1 VLSDERGS
9 VGLGLAAVGM
19 AVLLVAAVG
28 SVGSGVTAYAKAAAG
43 ADAAALAA
51 APVTFRPFGA
61 TGSPRSEAAGFAA
74 ANGSRLVRCR
84 CPVNRSWVSRSVE
97 VTVVRTLSI
106 LGIGEVTVRASSRA
120 TFDPSKLL
128 DP

>member
-1 VLSDERGS
+1 
-9 VGLGLAAVGM
+9 M
-19 AVLLVAAVG
+19 AVVLVASVG
-28 SVGSGVTAYAKAAAG
+28 SVGAGITAYAKAAAG

-61 TGSPRSEAAGFAA
+61 RGSPRSEAAAFAA
-74 ANGSRLVRCR
+74 ANGSRLTSCR
-84 CPVNRSWVSRSVE
+84 CPVNRSWVTRSVD
-97 VTVVRTLSI
+97 VTVARTVSI
-106 LGIGEVTVRASSRA
+106 LGIGEVTVKASSRA